1 MRRCPHCQAPDPDEA
16 RFCLHCGRPLEPP
29 VRRPRLS
36 LDDLWSPEA
45 LGRCAVAALPVMA
58 FALSATPWLAGGPGR
73 DEARVLSYHLAHGL
87 LLAAG
92 LAWARR
98 ERSPLAWGGWL
109 LAGLAGGALS
119 EALDL
124 WFSYR
129 QFFSGLALWLW
140 AALGLADRP
149 PLVYEI
155 LQGLRLLGAALPLG
169 LAYAFQERRPA
180 RWLQAPLWVGLALA
194 ARSQVRGA
202 WLLWAAVGL
211 PSAQGAGAWA
221 LFYASVLAL
230 LWGLGPRGRKA
241 PGKA

>member
-1 MRRCPHCQAPDPDEA
+1 
-16 RFCLHCGRPLEPP
+16 
-29 VRRPRLS
+29 
-36 LDDLWSPEA
+36 
-45 LGRCAVAALPVMA
+45 MA
-58 FALSATPWLAGGPGR
+58 FALSATPWLAGGAGR
-73 DEARVLSYHLAHGL
+73 DEARVLCYHLAHGL

-98 ERSPLAWGGWL
+98 QRSALAWGGWL

-140 AALGLADRP
+140 ASLGLADRP
-149 PLVYEI
+149 PLIYEI
-155 LQGLRLLGAALPLG
+155 LQILRLLGPVLALG
-169 LAYAFQERRPA
+169 LAYAVKERRPA
-180 RWLQAPLWVGLALA
+180 RWLQAPLWLGLALL

-202 WLLWAAVGL
+202 WLVWAALGV
-211 PSAQGAGAWA
+211 PSVQAAAAWA
-221 LFYASVLAL
+221 LFYASVLAF
-230 LWGLGPRGRKA
+230 LWGLGPRGRKG